1 MDLGVGS
8 FVFSLGL
15 TSSQPFLRNLR
26 TNRKTTFR
34 EAFRR
39 SAAVLALG
47 FIRILSVK
55 GTDYPEHVTEYGIHW
70 NFFFTLG
77 LLPLCGVLAERLWS
91 KLSFQYMAHI
101 VTILHQVLLLATP
114 LQAFVLHGHRS
125 NLLAM
130 NKEGLA
136 SFPGYL
142 AIYLLGFD
150 TGVYVLPPD
159 PYFAYRKPEKKALL
173 ETKIGKLLGVLFSYA
188 AVWWTVFGGLHFFAP
203 RSMTVSRRV
212 VNFPMCPDPYVASAH
227 AMLSR
232 RIQAMSSGS
241 RPSTSLFCF
250 STSLS
255 TS

>member
-26 TNRKTTFR
+26 TSETASFAQ
-34 EAFRR
+34 AFRR

-55 GTDYPEHVTEYGIHW
+55 GTDYPEHVTEYGVHW

-77 LLPLCGVLAERLWS
+77 LLPLCGVFAERLW
-91 KLSFQYMAHI
+91 KHLSFQYMAHL
-101 VTILHQVLLLATP
+101 VTALHQLSLIVTP
-114 LQAFVLHGHRS
+114 LQAFVLGSNRT

-142 AIYLLGFD
+142 AIYLLGMD

-159 PYFAYRKPEKKALL
+159 PYFAYRNPEKKALL
-173 ETKIGKLLGVLFSYA
+173 EPKLGKLMNVLFSYA
-188 AVWWTVFGGLHFFAP
+188 AVWWTVFGALHFYAP
-203 RSMTVSRRV
+203 ASMAVSRRV
-212 VNFPMCPDPYVASAH
+212 VSQVGIPTQHS
-227 AMLSR
+227 
-232 RIQAMSSGS
+232 
-241 RPSTSLFCF
+241 
-250 STSLS
+250 
-255 TS
+255 